1 MSNGKPCEA
10 HNMPVDIC
18 ARCTGAAE
26 EYARIMALLDAH
38 MERMQNDIT
47 TTHDGSA
54 DERKGYAIG
63 IYMESHRIYNMI
75 SNSR

>member
-1 MSNGKPCEA
+1 
-10 HNMPVDIC
+10 
-18 ARCTGAAE
+18 
-26 EYARIMALLDAH
+26 MALLDAH

-47 TTHDGSA
+47 TTRDGSA